1 MKSQAEPLCEEPHSH
16 RSESRKSSVD
26 EAALGRA
33 AELFAA
39 LGDPPR
45 LRLLA
50 LLAQGPA
57 CVSDLAEYEAEYE
70 QEGMS
75 TISQRLKVL
84 RLASL
89 VRRRRQ
95 GRHVIYALA
104 DQHVVDLVFK
114 ALAHASEA
122 RVVGKYQE

>member
-1 MKSQAEPLCEEPHSH
+1 MNLQAESLCKAPHSN
-16 RSESRKSSVD
+16 RRARRKPSVD
-26 EAALGRA
+26 DAALGRA
-33 AELFAA
+33 AEMFAA

-57 CVSDLAEYEAEYE
+57 CVSDLADDE
-70 QEGMS
+70 QQGMS

-84 RLASL
+84 RSASL

-95 GRHVIYALA
+95 GKHVIYALA
-104 DQHVVDLVFK
+104 DQHVVDLVFD
-114 ALAHASEA
+114 ALAHSSKAQ
-122 RVVGKYQE
+122 VVGKYQE

>member
-1 MKSQAEPLCEEPHSH
+1 MKSNSEPLCGASH
-16 RSESRKSSVD
+16 AERRESRKPSVD
-26 EAALGRA
+26 AAVLDRG

-45 LRLLA
+45 LRILA

-57 CVSDLAEYEAEYE
+57 CVSDLAAD
-70 QEGMS
+70 EGESMS

-84 RLASL
+84 RSVSL

-95 GRHVIYALA
+95 GKHVVYSLA
-104 DQHVVDLVFK
+104 DQHVVDLVFN

-122 RVVGKYQE
+122 PSKIPLED

>member
-1 MKSQAEPLCEEPHSH
+1 MKILTEPLCEAVHPERRERRQP
-16 RSESRKSSVD
+16 SVD
-26 EAALGRA
+26 TAAIERA
-33 AELFAA
+33 AELFSA

-57 CVSDLAEYEAEYE
+57 CVSELSADEG
-70 QEGMS
+70 EGMS

-84 RLASL
+84 RSAAL
-89 VRRRRQ
+89 VKRRRQ
-95 GRHVIYALA
+95 GKHVVYSLA
-104 DQHVVDLVFK
+104 DQHVVDLVFN

-122 RVVGKYQE
+122 RVANSTEE

>member
-1 MKSQAEPLCEEPHSH
+1 MSEPLCGASH
-16 RSESRKSSVD
+16 AERRESRKPSVD
-26 EAALGRA
+26 AAALDRG

-45 LRLLA
+45 LRILA

-57 CVSDLAEYEAEYE
+57 CVSDLAAD
-70 QEGMS
+70 EGESMS

-84 RLASL
+84 RTVSL

-95 GRHVIYALA
+95 GKHVVYSLA
-104 DQHVVDLVFK
+104 DQHVVDLVFN

-122 RVVGKYQE
+122 PSKIPLED

>member
-1 MKSQAEPLCEEPHSH
+1 MNKLIEPLCEEPHSH
-16 RSESRKSSVD
+16 RREARQPSVD
-26 EAALGRA
+26 EATLGRV

-57 CVSDLAEYEAEYE
+57 CVSELAEDE

-84 RLASL
+84 RSASL

-95 GRHVIYALA
+95 GKHVIYALA
-104 DQHVVDLVFK
+104 DQHVADLVFN
-114 ALAHASEA
+114 ALAHAGEA
-122 RVVGKYQE
+122 QVVGKSKE

>member
-1 MKSQAEPLCEEPHSH
+1 MSEPLCGDSH
-16 RSESRKSSVD
+16 AERRESRKPSVD
-26 EAALGRA
+26 AATLDRG

-45 LRLLA
+45 LRILA

-57 CVSDLAEYEAEYE
+57 CVSDLAAD
-70 QEGMS
+70 EGESMS

-84 RLASL
+84 RSVSL

-95 GRHVIYALA
+95 GKHVVYSLA
-104 DQHVVDLVFK
+104 DQHVVDLVFN

-122 RVVGKYQE
+122 PSKIPLED

>member
-1 MKSQAEPLCEEPHSH
+1 MNPQAEPLCEEPHSH
-16 RSESRKSSVD
+16 RRQNRKASVN
-26 EAALGRA
+26 EAALVRA

-57 CVSDLAEYEAEYE
+57 CVSDLAEYE

-95 GRHVIYALA
+95 GKHVIYSLA
-104 DQHVVDLVFK
+104 DQHVVDLVFN

-122 RVVGKYQE
+122 QIVGKYQE

>member
-1 MKSQAEPLCEEPHSH
+1 MNTKTDPLCEESHSH
-16 RSESRKSSVD
+16 RRDTHKPAVD

-57 CVSDLAEYEAEYE
+57 CVSDLAEDE

-84 RLASL
+84 RTASL

-95 GRHVIYALA
+95 GKHVIYALA
-104 DQHVVDLVFK
+104 DQHVVDLVFN

-122 RVVGKYQE
+122 QDVGKSKE

>member
-1 MKSQAEPLCEEPHSH
+1 MSEPLCGASH
-16 RSESRKSSVD
+16 AERRESRKPSVD
-26 EAALGRA
+26 AATLDRG

-45 LRLLA
+45 LRILA

-57 CVSDLAEYEAEYE
+57 CVSDLAAD
-70 QEGMS
+70 EGESMS

-84 RLASL
+84 RSVSL

-95 GRHVIYALA
+95 GKHVVYSLA
-104 DQHVVDLVFK
+104 DQHVVDLVFN
-114 ALAHASEA
+114 ALAHASETPS
-122 RVVGKYQE
+122 KIPLED

>member
-1 MKSQAEPLCEEPHSH
+1 MNPRAEPLCEETHSQ
-16 RSESRKSSVD
+16 RRDTRTPGVD

-57 CVSDLAEYEAEYE
+57 CVSDLAEDE

-84 RLASL
+84 RSASL
-89 VRRRRQ
+89 VSRRRQ
-95 GRHVIYALA
+95 GKHVIYALA
-104 DQHVVDLVFK
+104 DQHVVDLVFN

-122 RVVGKYQE
+122 QVVGKSKE

>member
-1 MKSQAEPLCEEPHSH
+1 MDSQAEPLCEESHSD
-16 RSESRKSSVD
+16 RRDRRNPRVD

-57 CVSDLAEYEAEYE
+57 CVSDLAEDE

-84 RLASL
+84 RSASL
-89 VRRRRQ
+89 VRRQRQ
-95 GRHVIYALA
+95 GKHVIYALA
-104 DQHVVDLVFK
+104 DQHVVDLVFN

-122 RVVGKYQE
+122 QVVGKSKE